1 MLFAFHPA
9 ARARL
14 CSWHLQM
21 LSFVTLLRSLELSI
35 YFQLYLS
42 RPGFLNMTPNVVAFH
57 GALEGGYCTIL
68 VYEPVY
74 ISEKLATAYENKQQ
88 E

>member
-1 MLFAFHPA
+1 M
-9 ARARL
+9 
-14 CSWHLQM
+14 
-21 LSFVTLLRSLELSI
+21 I
-35 YFQLYLS
+35 
-42 RPGFLNMTPNVVAFH
+42 PNVVAFH